1 MDPTAR
7 KAVNLNVLR
16 RHDQNIVEI
25 IDSSSY
31 VVVYKFDQGAWTKK
45 GVEGTLFVFKRCVQP
60 VYGFIVMNRLGID
73 NFMAPL
79 TDGMELEFKDEYII
93 YRTTDD
99 VDNIHGIWVF
109 ETKDRE
115 RIGKTLLECRE
126 SSKTA
131 VTPPQLTL
139 QPPYYSSNTPT
150 SSKGTSSSLY
160 GRPIQIGDLLQ
171 QAEINQPTTSNNSR
185 SSTPAYHDTL
195 QYETPKKDILGEL
208 FQKASSIDPLPV
220 NPPVTSSN
228 NHTLLDGKMLLDM
241 LRPSNTATASPNNYP
256 FNSHTPPQRSLSVN
270 DTRPN
275 NKLFQ
280 SRNINTPSI
289 IQEHITTSNASFGME
304 NPQLSRKQAVDASI
318 SSLTALEGINHK
330 RILTKSEFTEQ
341 YLRLIQSDPS
351 FMDILYENYV
361 VKAQNML

>member
-45 GVEGTLFVFKRCVQP
+45 GVEGTLFVFKRCCTTCVWI
-60 VYGFIVMNRLGID
+60 YS
-73 NFMAPL
+73 
-79 TDGMELEFKDEYII
+79 DES
-93 YRTTDD
+93 
-99 VDNIHGIWVF
+99 HLVF

-126 SSKTA
+126 IFKTA
-131 VTPPQLTL
+131 VTHTQLTL

-171 QAEINQPTTSNNSR
+171 QAEINHPTTSNNSR

-195 QYETPKKDILGEL
+195 QYETPKKNHIRRIIP
-208 FQKASSIDPLPV
+208 KSIYLK

-256 FNSHTPPQRSLSVN
+256 FNSTY
-270 DTRPN
+270 
-275 NKLFQ
+275 
-280 SRNINTPSI
+280 
-289 IQEHITTSNASFGME
+289 TTTE
-304 NPQLSRKQAVDASI
+304 LSRKQAVDASI